1 MNDLPECIWDGR
13 VTMYADDT
21 SLSNKGKT
29 IEDIE
34 NKLLC
39 KLIPDLSR
47 ICSWLQVNKL
57 NLNAIKTEFMIIGT
71 RQNILKIRN
80 LLAIKVDGNLI
91 RRVHRIRY
99 LGIIIDDNLSWK
111 DQVDHIATK
120 LRGILEL

>member
-1 MNDLPECIWDGR
+1 MYHRTQYLGPLLFIIYMNDLPACIQDGR

-34 NKLLC
+34 N

-71 RQNILKIRN
+71 RQNILKIGN

-91 RRVHRIRY
+91 R
-99 LGIIIDDNLSWK
+99 
-111 DQVDHIATK
+111 
-120 LRGILEL
+120 